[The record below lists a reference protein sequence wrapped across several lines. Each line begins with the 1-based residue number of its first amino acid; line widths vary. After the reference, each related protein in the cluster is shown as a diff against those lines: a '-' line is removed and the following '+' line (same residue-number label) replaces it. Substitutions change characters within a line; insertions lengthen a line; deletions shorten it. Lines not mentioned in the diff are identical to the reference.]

1 MGRPKEIF
9 TCHKLGCYN
18 QYYEDLNNIVQHGR
32 PMSDPAWKTHQLELL
47 TLRRPQPLV
56 EQMFLAENSGNVRTL
71 SLIHFN
77 YSSLLKSNFP
87 QSFGAANTENPWM
100 LSN

>member
-1 MGRPKEIF
+1 MGRPKRICTFHE
-9 TCHKLGCYN
+9 LGCYN

-32 PMSDPAWKTHQLELL
+32 PISDPAWKTHQLELVE
-47 TLRRPQPLV
+47 LRRPQPLDDH
-56 EQMFLAENSGNVRTL
+56 MILAQHSENVMTL

-77 YSSLLKSNFP
+77 YSSLLKHNSP
-87 QSFGAANTENPWM
+87 QSFGAANTANPWM

>member
-1 MGRPKEIF
+1 MGRPKTIC
-9 TCHKLGCYN
+9 TCHELGHYN
-18 QYYEDLNNIVQHGR
+18 QYYEDLINIVQHGR
-32 PMSDPAWKTHQLELL
+32 PMSSPAWKTHQLELVK
-47 TLRRPQPLV
+47 LRRPQPLV
-56 EQMFLAENSGNVRTL
+56 DQMLLAQNSENVRTL

-87 QSFGAANTENPWM
+87 QSFGAANSESPWM